1 MNVHMDKVHV
11 NFSLRLKLDRLCFCI
26 ARRTAINSLI
36 ALCHLRNKLTLAFL
50 FRVQFVYIY
59 EIWEMYIVHFSSLVT
74 LILLFKVVCHATN
87 VEGIHYPNYPL
98 IIDFI

>member
-1 MNVHMDKVHV
+1 M
-11 NFSLRLKLDRLCFCI
+11 
-26 ARRTAINSLI
+26 
-36 ALCHLRNKLTLAFL
+36 LTLAFL

-98 IIDFI
+98 IIDFIEISNIKSTHIREINTVSRYTIFVRV